1 MAGHRHILP
10 RSLPGPPT
18 LAGGARK
25 IRSMDDPKG
34 VYCSAL
40 CKHHCS
46 NYSSAYSSRGLRE
59 CNQTYTDSTGGCI
72 DPGTQC
78 GTVEQP
84 EILPK
89 HFRHSMRVK
98 KSRAKRAP
106 NTAICSLYFP
116 FRRAN
121 VLSLLASQINSPH
134 FIEFLLGSPIIAGS
148 RTTGSERGEDGHPSA
163 QAGQPPKRT
172 CGPR

>member
-1 MAGHRHILP
+1 
-10 RSLPGPPT
+10 

-134 FIEFLLGSPIIAGS
+134 FIEFLLGSRSLRAHERQDASAGRTAIRLPRPASHQNARAARAES
-148 RTTGSERGEDGHPSA
+148 RRGYCMA
-163 QAGQPPKRT
+163 KRL
-172 CGPR
+172 